1 MADKAGVGTLEEQA
15 QQRQAK
21 LKALREK
28 KSDQKS
34 VS

>member
-1 MADKAGVGTLEEQA
+1 MADVAGVGILEQQA

-28 KSDQKS
+28 KSDQKG